1 MIGRRDLADSAV
13 HLRNPA
19 GQQHISIALRAAML
33 VLGLLALIYFIWP
46 AYRAFLPLQIENGG
60 AWNAYHA
67 DMIRAGLP
75 LYTFDDFVM
84 NNYPPLSFYLLNALS
99 ATLNVDVLYIGR
111 VLSLAA
117 TAGTAI
123 AVWACIRSLGGSQLG
138 AMLGAVW
145 WLASVAKWYSVWVGR
160 NDPHLVALAVMTGCL
175 AYILRNP
182 KSDRALIAIVLM
194 AIAGFYKHSLVA
206 LPIAALFLL
215 TQYDRRRGLRAALI
229 GLGTVGLG
237 LAVCGAFFG
246 AAFFHDMLLP
256 RVYHVGR
263 AFGHLGLTQFI
274 APALIIAVIWTFY
287 RRQTFTGRFVAFF
300 TAIALVTFMVQS
312 MAEGVADNAIFELSV
327 ATAIGLGCAF
337 SDLAAI
343 PRVQS
348 WGLERVRIA
357 VVCILIARFLFSQH
371 LAPYMFLISPSFR
384 ADLNE
389 RISVMKAESARLAAL
404 PGLLACDRQL
414 ACRFAGK
421 PFVFDHFIVR
431 QLLDTGKLSQQDLAE
446 RMASQKIRLVTV
458 DPRVDV
464 ADLR

>member
-1 MIGRRDLADSAV
+1 MIGRRDWPDSAV
-13 HLRNPA
+13 RLRNPA
-19 GQQHISIALRAAML
+19 GQEHISAGLLAAML
-33 VLGLLALIYFIWP
+33 VLGLLALVYFIWP

-67 DMIRAGLP
+67 DTIRAGLP
-75 LYTFDDFVM
+75 LYTFDDFVS

-99 ATLNVDVLYIGR
+99 AALDVDVLYVGR
-111 VLSLAA
+111 ALSLAA
-117 TAGTAI
+117 TIGTAA
-123 AVWACIRSLGGSQLG
+123 AVWACIRNLGGSHLG
-138 AMLGAVW
+138 ATLGAVW

-160 NDPHLVALAVMTGCL
+160 NDPHLVALAVMAGCL
-175 AYILRNP
+175 AYILRHP
-182 KSDRALIAIVLM
+182 KSDRALIAIMLM
-194 AIAGFYKHSLVA
+194 AIAGFYKHSLIAV
-206 LPIAALFLL
+206 PIAALFSL
-215 TQYDRRRGLRAALI
+215 TLYDRGRGLRATLI

-237 LAVCGAFFG
+237 LAICSALFG

-256 RVYHVGR
+256 RVYHLSR

-274 APALIIAVIWTFY
+274 APAMIIAVIWAIY
-287 RRQTFTGRFVAFF
+287 RRQTFAGRFVGFS

-312 MAEGVADNAIFELSV
+312 MAEGVADNAIFELTV
-327 ATAIGLGCAF
+327 ATAIGLGSAF

-343 PRVQS
+343 PKVQS
-348 WGLERVRIA
+348 WGLERAQVA
-357 VVCILIARFLFSQH
+357 VVCILIARFLLSQH
-371 LAPYMFLISPSFR
+371 LAPYMFLFSPSFR
-384 ADLNE
+384 AELND

-431 QLLDTGKLSQQDLAE
+431 ELLDTGKLSQQDLAE
-446 RMASQKIRLVTV
+446 RMSNQKIRLVTV